1 MSNTS
6 EPATLSSKE
15 ASCYTLTEATNK
27 LEVSKTTIYNWVNN
41 GKLNCIILSNGSKRY
56 DVEEFFGRTNITAV
70 VEESTVPNTTNT
82 FIIEDEQTGQLI
94 FKSDL
99 TNGKEL
105 RIFGTYE
112 EPLFVAKDVA
122 EMLGYKDTKKAVEDD
137 KLTYNQYKVN
147 RGGETPPLFE
157 QSKINNPDNLA
168 DGKTTHKQ

>member
-6 EPATLSSKE
+6 EPTTLSSKE
-15 ASCYTLTEATNK
+15 ASCYTLTEAANK

-41 GKLNCIILSNGSKRY
+41 GKLNCIILSDGSKRY
-56 DVEEFFGRTNITAV
+56 DVEEFLGRTNITAV
-70 VEESTVPNTTNT
+70 VEESTVPNTINT

-122 EMLGYKDTKKAVEDD
+122 EMLGYKNNEEAIRSHVDD
-137 KLTYNQYKVN
+137 Y
-147 RGGETPPLFE
+147 
-157 QSKINNPDNLA
+157 D
-168 DGKTTHKQ
+168 KTTWKVYKIKGEQNAHPFYSLF